1 MSHQMPSGTNS
12 STLRWASSARSI
24 VDSDDQTIA
33 NIQEHDVLSI
43 LEHWSD
49 AYENQTIVIPCG
61 EHRQS
66 DPEPSAALLSQWSQD
81 SWEPFNDAV
90 SRILDRAAG
99 TNTKVIILPGAGGR
113 LSDAICTLSWAANH
127 QSVPL
132 LIDPARWLTPSMM
145 RDLKDH
151 LIRFTTLCEELPNI
165 WGVAMRSVQ
174 AESENVL
181 APCPIGSGLI
191 DEQLLNDTIRTI
203 SAPRLI
209 ECK

>member
-1 MSHQMPSGTNS
+1 
-12 STLRWASSARSI
+12 
-24 VDSDDQTIA
+24 
-33 NIQEHDVLSI
+33 
-43 LEHWSD
+43 
-49 AYENQTIVIPCG
+49 
-61 EHRQS
+61 
-66 DPEPSAALLSQWSQD
+66 
-81 SWEPFNDAV
+81 
-90 SRILDRAAG
+90 
-99 TNTKVIILPGAGGR
+99 
-113 LSDAICTLSWAANH
+113 
-127 QSVPL
+127 
-132 LIDPARWLTPSMM
+132 MM